1 MTRKSTPQSLNLINL
16 AIAFS
21 LGLAFVSQLQ
31 TPVLAEPSP
40 VTPEPTLSFIPPPET
55 PGAPDGRSSA
65 GGATRGNC
73 STLDSQSSASNHSR
87 LTLLTPS
94 ISPNRPRLTSV
105 EYPTFLIYLP
115 PTQAE
120 AAEFTLVDQEEE
132 YSYQTTFP
140 LKQTAGIISF
150 QLPPEA
156 PPLEPNKTYTWK
168 VAIIC
173 DRQSRTEDV
182 FAQEQV
188 QFIELQPEQ
197 VQQLETATPLEQV
210 ALYGELGI
218 WYDMM
223 KILAEL
229 RRSQPDKP
237 EIMLSWN
244 ELLQS
249 KTVGL
254 TDIAPKPLINCCT
267 VEN

>member
-1 MTRKSTPQSLNLINL
+1 MTGKSTPQSLIRL
-16 AIAFS
+16 AIAFT
-21 LGLAFVSQLQ
+21 LGLAFVPRLQ

-40 VTPEPTLSFIPPPET
+40 VTPEPTLSFVPPPEK
-55 PGAPDGRSSA
+55 PGEPDGRSSA

-73 STLDSQSSASNHSR
+73 STLDTQSSASRSSR
-87 LTLLTPS
+87 LTLLTPG
-94 ISPNRPRLTSV
+94 ISPNRPRLTSL
-105 EYPTFLIYLP
+105 EYPTFFIYLP

-120 AAEFTLVDQEEE
+120 EAEFTLVDQDEE
-132 YSYQTTFP
+132 YSYQTTFA

-182 FAQEQV
+182 FAQEQIQLTV
-188 QFIELQPEQ
+188 LQPEQ
-197 VQQLETATPLEQV
+197 VKQLQTATPLEQV
-210 ALYGELGI
+210 ALYGGLGI
-218 WYDMM
+218 WYDMI
-223 KILAEL
+223 KILADL
-229 RRSQPDKP
+229 RRSQPNNPK
-237 EIMLSWN
+237 LTLTWN

-249 KTVGL
+249 TSVGL
-254 TDIAPKPLINCCT
+254 TDIAPKPLIACCT